1 VSSTGETQSLLR
13 LMAWLSPAFPVGGFA
28 YSSGLER
35 AVHDRLVADADGL
48 GHWLSATLEA
58 GALWNDAVLL
68 SAAAGA
74 HGDPEMLASLSEL
87 GLALAGSAERHLE
100 TLSLGRAFLAAASA
114 WPHPVLTLLPSDCP
128 YPVSVGV
135 VAAAHDVAVGQT
147 VAAYLHAALSQGV
160 SAGIRLGV
168 CGQQQ
173 GVAILAHLEAR
184 MAEAAGR
191 AAAAT
196 LDDLGTS
203 TVQADIAAMRHETQH
218 SRLFRS

>member
-1 VSSTGETQSLLR
+1 MSSPGETQSLLR

-35 AVHDRLVADADGL
+35 AVHDRLVTDAEGL
-48 GHWLSATLEA
+48 RGWLSATLEA
-58 GALWNDAVLL
+58 GTLWNDAVLL
-68 SAAAGA
+68 AGA
-74 HGDPEMLASLSEL
+74 ARAADDGRQLADLSEL
-87 GLALAGSAERHLE
+87 GLALAGSTERHLE

-114 WPHPVLTLLPSDCP
+114 WPHPVMALLPRDCP
-128 YPVSVGV
+128 YPV
-135 VAAAHDVAVGQT
+135 AVGA
-147 VAAYLHAALSQGV
+147 VASAHGVPTEQALAAFLHAALSQGV
-160 SAGIRLGV
+160 SASIRLGV

-173 GVAILAHLEAR
+173 GVAILADLEAR
-184 MAEAAGR
+184 VAEAAGR

-203 TVQADIAAMRHETQH
+203 TVQADIASMRHETQH